1 MCSLFIYSLSFVLYM
16 AVRVMNENVTQEEI
30 AQEIGS
36 DPMMAHAIEMAEG
49 DTKGSYKNVFAQ
61 EVV

>member
-1 MCSLFIYSLSFVLYM
+1 M

-49 DTKGSYKNVFAQ
+49 DTKGSYKNVIAQ